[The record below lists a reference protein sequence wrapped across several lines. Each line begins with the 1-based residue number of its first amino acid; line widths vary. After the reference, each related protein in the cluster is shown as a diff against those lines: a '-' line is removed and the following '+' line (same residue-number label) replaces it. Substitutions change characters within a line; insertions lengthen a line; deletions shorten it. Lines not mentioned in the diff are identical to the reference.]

1 MKKLEKNAASPK
13 SAGTK
18 RNPKTDRVK
27 SQAAK
32 PAASAKKG
40 GGANPGQKVDQAK
53 EIGTQIDTPSVLE
66 KVAKKK
72 GETKQ
77 KHFKVPKAKQI
88 RMRRTFKKTS
98 AEIAKEGDLYK
109 RCRKLRR
116 AMGMTQGE
124 FGDALGT
131 YQTMISLVE
140 RRKITLNVRLL
151 RLFERLESA
160 YLNGELEELA
170 PGEEYDSAAAG
181 EEFYREAYEKNDE
194 DQKKKKKNGARKDDR
209 KDDGE

>member
-1 MKKLEKNAASPK
+1 MKKLEKKVAAPE
-13 SAGTK
+13 SAAVRKDVQTAK
-18 RNPKTDRVK
+18 PKTQPAKGVK
-27 SQAAK
+27 ATKAAQ
-32 PAASAKKG
+32 STKK
-40 GGANPGQKVDQAK
+40 A
-53 EIGTQIDTPSVLE
+53 EDT
-66 KVAKKK
+66 KKK
-72 GETKQ
+72 KSDS
-77 KHFKVPKAKQI
+77 KVKLFKVPKAKQI

-98 AEIAKEGDLYK
+98 AEKAKEGDLYK

-170 PGEEYDSAAAG
+170 PGEEYDPAADG
-181 EEFYREAYEKNDE
+181 DEFYREAYKQNEEDLKKQKQKQRKGKKGDE
-194 DQKKKKKNGARKDDR
+194 EEA
-209 KDDGE
+209 